1 MLKVVPLEVDVIKAF
16 IYGLSSMW
24 AFAFVQL
31 RSIVL
36 FILGLLVPAVSSAV
50 EYSAQPSISLQGV
63 YDDNILLTT
72 QPHPSVSSGVITPQ
86 IDLAAAMEN
95 WQIAATGRLR
105 SVRYSGNTGL
115 DTNDK
120 FLNFSSSLIKE
131 RTQWR
136 LSGATFK
143 ESTLLSENFTPDL
156 GIVRTQTHRTTR
168 SIAPAWSALLT
179 EATELKLD
187 YQSSD
192 VSYDKGVRGPF
203 NDYQSN
209 QTNLS
214 LSNVLSSRTQIFI
227 SGSNSTF
234 EVPAAEYSSK
244 TNSWQLGLTR
254 DFSETLKATLSAGGR
269 KTTAKRVVHC
279 DPQNLI
285 FGLFCLVPINRV
297 DTTKDSGSVYNLNIQ
312 KQLER
317 THIDLTVNRGIDP
330 SGSATQIQTNTVS
343 FGISHDITQSRLT
356 AGFNASGYR
365 SKAIG
370 GNAASYPARDY
381 YLLEP
386 SLSWRWTERLSLSG
400 SYRRVRLKFRDS
412 ASAPVSNAI
421 QVTISYQAPK
431 LSVSR

>member
-1 MLKVVPLEVDVIKAF
+1 MIKAF
-16 IYGLSSMW
+16 ILGLSTMRALAS
-24 AFAFVQL
+24 VQL
-31 RSIVL
+31 TSVVL
-36 FILGLLVPAVSSAV
+36 FFLALLVPVVSSAV
-50 EYSAQPSISLQGV
+50 EYSAQPSISLQGA

-72 QPHPSVSSGVITPQ
+72 QPHPSVSSGILTPQ
-86 IDLAAAMEN
+86 LDLAAAMEN
-95 WQIAATGRLR
+95 WQITATGRLR

-136 LSGATFK
+136 LSGATSK
-143 ESTLLSENFTPDL
+143 ESTLLSEKFTPDL
-156 GIVRTQTHRTTR
+156 GIVRTQTHHTTR

-203 NDYQSN
+203 NDYQNN
-209 QTNLS
+209 QTNIS
-214 LSNVLSSRTQIFI
+214 LSNVLTSRTQIFI
-227 SGSNSTF
+227 SGSNSAF
-234 EVPAAEYSSK
+234 EVPVAEYRSK
-244 TNSWQLGLTR
+244 TNSWQLGLTS
-254 DFSETLKATLSAGGR
+254 DFSETVKATFSAGGR
-269 KTTAKRVVHC
+269 KTTSERVVPC
-279 DPQNLI
+279 DFISRI
-285 FGLFCLVPINRV
+285 FGLCTADRI
-297 DTTKDSGSVYNLNIQ
+297 DTTKDSGSVYNVNIQ

-317 THIDLTVNRGIDP
+317 TGINVTLNRGIDP
-330 SGSATQIQTNTVS
+330 SGSATQIQTDTASVGVNHN
-343 FGISHDITQSRLT
+343 IAQSRLT

-381 YLLEP
+381 YLLES
-386 SLSWRWTERLSLSG
+386 SLSWRWTERLTLSG
-400 SYRRVRLKFRDS
+400 SYRRVRLKFRDID
-412 ASAPVSNAI
+412 AAPVSNSV

-431 LSVSR
+431 LSISR

>member
-1 MLKVVPLEVDVIKAF
+1 MIKAF
-16 IYGLSSMW
+16 ILGLSTMRALAS
-24 AFAFVQL
+24 VQL
-31 RSIVL
+31 TSVVL
-36 FILGLLVPAVSSAV
+36 FFLALLVPVVSSAV
-50 EYSAQPSISLQGV
+50 EYSAQPSISLQGA

-72 QPHPSVSSGVITPQ
+72 QPHPSVSSGILTPQ
-86 IDLAAAMEN
+86 LDLAAAMEN
-95 WQIAATGRLR
+95 WQITATGRLR

-136 LSGATFK
+136 LSGATSK
-143 ESTLLSENFTPDL
+143 ESTLLSEKFTPDL
-156 GIVRTQTHRTTR
+156 GIVRTQTHHTTR

-203 NDYQSN
+203 NDYQNN
-209 QTNLS
+209 QTNIS
-214 LSNVLSSRTQIFI
+214 LSNVLTSRTQIFI
-227 SGSNSTF
+227 SGSNSAF
-234 EVPAAEYSSK
+234 EVPAAEYRSK
-244 TNSWQLGLTR
+244 TNSWQLGLTS
-254 DFSETLKATLSAGGR
+254 DFSETVKATFSAGGR
-269 KTTAKRVVHC
+269 KTTTERVVHC
-279 DPQNLI
+279 AFFNPFSAGN
-285 FGLFCLVPINRV
+285 CLVPIYRV
-297 DTTKDSGSVYNLNIQ
+297 DTTKDSGSVYNVNIQ

-317 THIDLTVNRGIDP
+317 TGINVTLNRGIDP
-330 SGSATQIQTNTVS
+330 SGSATQIQTDTASVGVNHN
-343 FGISHDITQSRLT
+343 IAQSRLT

-381 YLLEP
+381 YLLES
-386 SLSWRWTERLSLSG
+386 SLSWRWTERLTLSG
-400 SYRRVRLKFRDS
+400 SYRRVRLKFRDID
-412 ASAPVSNAI
+412 AAPVSNSV

-431 LSVSR
+431 LSISR